1 MLILPGMVTG
11 LPPGRYCD
19 LASLTTQRCWD
30 RRWSSVAFGKFG
42 KLVVVK
48 PPLFNIPNLFE
59 VFTLPETNIA
69 PKNDGFQ

>member
-1 MLILPGMVTG
+1 M
-11 LPPGRYCD
+11 
-19 LASLTTQRCWD
+19 
-30 RRWSSVAFGKFG
+30 AFGKFG